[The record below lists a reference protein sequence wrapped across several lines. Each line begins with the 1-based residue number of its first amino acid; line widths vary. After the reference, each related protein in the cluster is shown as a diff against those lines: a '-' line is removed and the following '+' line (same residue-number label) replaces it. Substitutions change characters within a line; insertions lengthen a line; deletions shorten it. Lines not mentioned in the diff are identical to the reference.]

1 MSRVDALVLY
11 VPLYVIAG
19 AVAGL
24 LAGLFGLGGGVILV
38 PVLLWLFAWQGF
50 PPEIIAVT
58 AVATSLATI
67 VVTGL
72 SSVLAHHRLG
82 SLDWAVARALIPGIV
97 VGAILGA
104 WVADRLPGTWLE
116 TTFALYLLL
125 VALQMT
131 WRWQPRPGAEPPR
144 ASWLAGAGSVIG
156 MAAAMLGIGGGT
168 LTVPLLVRWALPMR
182 TAVAVSSAA
191 GLPLAA
197 AGTASYG
204 VLGWDAPGLPPGSL
218 GYVYLPAFLGIV
230 ATSILT
236 APVGAR
242 LAHQVPAQTLKRLF
256 AVILALIALR
266 ILLRG

>member
-1 MSRVDALVLY
+1 MTGVESLVLY

-19 AVAGL
+19 AAAGL

-50 PPEIIAVT
+50 PAETIAVT

-82 SLDWAVARALIPGIV
+82 SLDWTVARALLPGIV
-97 VGAILGA
+97 GGAVAGA
-104 WVADRLPGTWLE
+104 WVADRLPGAWLE

-125 VALQMT
+125 VAFQMV
-131 WRWQPRPGAEPPR
+131 WRWQPRPGSRPPG
-144 ASWLAGAGSVIG
+144 AGWLAGAGGVIG
-156 MAAAMLGIGGGT
+156 LVAAMLGIGGGT

-204 VLGWDAPGLPPGSL
+204 LLGWDTPGLPPGSL

-230 ATSILT
+230 ATSTLT
-236 APVGAR
+236 APLGAK
-242 LAHQVPAQTLKRLF
+242 LAHRLPAGTLKRLF